1 MIGKFT
7 FLKNQKRRWQCN
19 VYINKTDLGSHPT
32 LEYLEHTA
40 LACSHNYELR
50 ITNYESP
57 HDWCFSVL
65 YQIFVRF
72 AEMFAAEEASVGG

>member
-1 MIGKFT
+1 M
-7 FLKNQKRRWQCN
+7 
-19 VYINKTDLGSHPT
+19 
-32 LEYLEHTA
+32 
-40 LACSHNYELR
+40 NYELR

-57 HDWCFSVL
+57 HDWGFSVL